1 MGPEIQVSRGMYI
14 THTTYCFVVV
24 SGLGTSVSGI
34 WSGDVNLG
42 DGLLQ
47 QAYDSHKS
55 RIEFLSKLGGTHE
68 VNLRS
73 ELVEQLTL
81 AKVQMTEDI
90 DFVCSRKLPS

>member
-1 MGPEIQVSRGMYI
+1 M
-14 THTTYCFVVV
+14 

-47 QAYDSHKS
+47 KACDSHKS

-68 VNLRS
+68 VNLA
-73 ELVEQLTL
+73 EIVEQLTL